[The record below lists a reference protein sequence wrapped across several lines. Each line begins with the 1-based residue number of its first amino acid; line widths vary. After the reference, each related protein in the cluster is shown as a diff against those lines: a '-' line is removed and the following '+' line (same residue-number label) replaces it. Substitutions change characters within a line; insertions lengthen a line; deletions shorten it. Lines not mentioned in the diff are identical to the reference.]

1 MDSKVN
7 YALVG
12 LFVIILSL
20 ALIASILW
28 LSVGI
33 EKKNYQT
40 YQVYIQ
46 ESVSGLN
53 PKAPVKYRGVE
64 VGYVREIALVV
75 DRLNEVRVLLD
86 IEQGVPLKQDTYAIL
101 SIQGL
106 TGLAHIELT
115 GGSRETPPPVRETGQ
130 QYPEIKTKPSLLVR
144 LDTTISTFFKQL
156 KLLSDTTNT
165 FLNSIDPDITNHL
178 LANIGSLS
186 RALNAFLSEKNRSA
200 VTNILHNFET
210 VSSSLAAHTD
220 SIDAVMSNVVH
231 STENLN
237 KISEQVISL
246 LSQLENS
253 LVAIEN
259 SSKAFI
265 KIANTVEDTSSV
277 FITATDKVNKVV
289 ESIDKTTGILGQ
301 TAQDIS
307 VAVIESRRDMDYF
320 TRQALP
326 EVTNSLRELRV
337 LLVSLRNFAQELE
350 RKPNMLLFG
359 KSKLPSGPGE

>member
-12 LFVIILSL
+12 IFVIILSL
-20 ALIASILW
+20 ALVASILW

-53 PKAPVKYRGVE
+53 PNAPVKYRGVE
-64 VGYVREIALVV
+64 VGYVRDIALVV
-75 DRLNEVRVLLD
+75 DRPNEILVLLE
-86 IEQGVPLKQDTYAIL
+86 IEQGVPLKQDTHAIL
-101 SIQGL
+101 SVQGL

-115 GGSRETPPPVRETGQ
+115 GSSRDAPLPVRETGQ
-130 QYPEIKTKPSLLVR
+130 QFPELKTKPSLLVR
-144 LDTTISTFFKQL
+144 LDTVLSTFLEQL
-156 KLLSDTTNT
+156 NLLSDTTST
-165 FLNSIDPDITNHL
+165 FLNNLEPETTNNF
-178 LANIGSLS
+178 LANISNLS
-186 RALNAFLSEKNRSA
+186 SAVNAFLTEKNQSA
-200 VTNILHNFET
+200 VTNILQNFEI
-210 VSSSLAAHTD
+210 VSGTFAARAD
-220 SIDAVMSNVVH
+220 SIDVVLSNLVQ
-231 STENLN
+231 STENF
-237 KISEQVISL
+237 KKTTEQVIIL

-253 LVAIEN
+253 LVALEN
-259 SSKAFI
+259 SSKAFS
-265 KIANTVEDTSSV
+265 KIANAVENTSNAFTNS
-277 FITATDKVNKVV
+277 TEMVNNVV
-289 ESIDKTTGILGQ
+289 ESIDKTTGVIGQ

-307 VAVIESRRDMDYF
+307 VAVTESSRDMGYF

-337 LLVSLRNFAQELE
+337 LLTSLRNFAQELE

-359 KSKLPSGPGE
+359 KSKVPTGPGE